1 MAISRSLRLLIL
13 AITGSSAAPRVLP
26 RVLPRASEICYGES
40 MSLFCYKEPNGTPQ
54 NVDVADVKYIG
65 AYLRHYGRQNP
76 NKPAF
81 YTMLAPDTPDC
92 AEWGLYTRGSAQALA
107 KHIGEKTNTSV
118 LYEDIANTI
127 DGGESPT
134 DASKAAAIIGCL
146 SDGGSLG
153 VLTNA
158 SNPAYHTTDYTSSG
172 YTLSGILVKIVAAA
186 PVS

>member
-1 MAISRSLRLLIL
+1 MALRQ
-13 AITGSSAAPRVLP
+13 
-26 RVLPRASEICYGES
+26 VLPRASEICYGES
-40 MSLFCYKEPNGTPQ
+40 TSLFCYKKPNGTLK

-92 AEWGLYTRGSAQALA
+92 AEWGLFTRGSAQALA
-107 KHIGEKTNTSV
+107 KHIGENTNTSV

-127 DGGESPT
+127 ECGESPT
-134 DASKAAAIIGCL
+134 DASRAAAIIGCL
-146 SDGGSLG
+146 SDGGLLD

-158 SNPAYHTTDYTSSG
+158 SNPAYQTTDYTSSG
-172 YTLSGILVKIVAAA
+172 YTSSGILCQNRGCRTGVVIYSLKWNRRR
-186 PVS
+186 